1 MEIHGKSGIG
11 FLYFL
16 QDFWNSHLNTV
27 IMDTSKEAPPDGVE
41 AKWVPGQKGTP
52 LCDNNNYS
60 YRIHMKNK
68 GGTKANYKCVKRD
81 KAKCPAVAVLHSA
94 SSRILHIMHEHS
106 HETAHQEEK
115 RRRR

>member
-1 MEIHGKSGIG
+1 
-11 FLYFL
+11 
-16 QDFWNSHLNTV
+16 
-27 IMDTSKEAPPDGVE
+27 MDTSKEAPPDGVE

-81 KAKCPAVAVLHSA
+81 KAKCPTIAVLHSA
-94 SSRILHIMHEHS
+94 SSRMHEHT
-106 HETAHQEEK
+106 HEANILEETAHQEEK
-115 RRRR
+115 RRRRR